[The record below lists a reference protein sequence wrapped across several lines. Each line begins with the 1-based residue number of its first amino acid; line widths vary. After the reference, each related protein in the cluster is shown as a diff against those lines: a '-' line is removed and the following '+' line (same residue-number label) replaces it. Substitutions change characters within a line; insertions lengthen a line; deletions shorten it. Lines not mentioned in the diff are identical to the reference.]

1 MKFTKIKIN
10 TKTQKYPIII
20 GSNLIS
26 KLNIIIKENS
36 IQFNKCFLIIDK
48 NIPKKQIDK
57 IKRSL
62 KNKETIIYFIDAN
75 EKNKNQRIA
84 DKILDKLLFKDFS
97 REDCLI
103 SVGGG
108 ITGDLGGFVAS
119 LFKRGMQFINLPT
132 TLLAQVDASVGGKL
146 GIDFNTYK
154 NQIGIFKIPNLI
166 IVDTKF
172 LSSLSE
178 RELRSGYAEVIKHCL
193 INDATKFKEITKINW
208 KDNNW
213 EEIVRH
219 SILIKSEVVEN
230 DLTEEGLRKIL
241 NFGHTIGHAIETTY
255 LEKKNKFLHGEA
267 IAIGMICESYI
278 SFHKKMF
285 SENELN
291 TISDYIL
298 SVFKSNKIEYNEEIL
313 ENAKQDKKNFNKKI
327 MISLLEEVGKCN
339 FDFEVSEDEIKKSIE
354 YYNKLIS

>member
-1 MKFTKIKIN
+1 MIPDHIMIGDSSSYLNRYLSENNYSKICILVDENTHSNCLKKIEGDIN
-10 TKTQKYPIII
+10 FDYDIFKIDSGEEEK
-20 GSNLIS
+20 NLVTCS
-26 KLNIIIKENS
+26 KVWNFLTENLYDRKS
-36 IQFNKCFLIIDK
+36 LII
-48 NIPKKQIDK
+48 N
-57 IKRSL
+57 L
-62 KNKETIIYFIDAN
+62 
-75 EKNKNQRIA
+75 
-84 DKILDKLLFKDFS
+84 
-97 REDCLI
+97 
-103 SVGGG
+103 GGG
-108 ITGDLGGFVAS
+108 VICDMGGFVAS
-119 LFKRGMQFINLPT
+119 TFKRGVDFVNIPT

-230 DLTEEGLRKIL
+230 DLNEEGLRKIL

-255 LEKKNKFLHGEA
+255 LEKKNKFFHGEA
-267 IAIGMICESYI
+267 IAIGMISESYI
-278 SFHKKMF
+278 SFHKKML

-291 TISDYIL
+291 TISGYIL
-298 SVFKSNKIEYNEEIL
+298 SVFKSNKIEYHEEIL
-313 ENAKQDKKNFNKKI
+313 KNAKHDKKNFNKKI

>member
-1 MKFTKIKIN
+1 MIPDHIMIGDSSSYLNRYLSENNYSKICILVDENTHSNCLKKIEGDIN
-10 TKTQKYPIII
+10 FDYDIFKIDSGEEEK
-20 GSNLIS
+20 NLVTCS
-26 KLNIIIKENS
+26 KVWNFLTENLYDRKS
-36 IQFNKCFLIIDK
+36 LII
-48 NIPKKQIDK
+48 N
-57 IKRSL
+57 L
-62 KNKETIIYFIDAN
+62 
-75 EKNKNQRIA
+75 
-84 DKILDKLLFKDFS
+84 
-97 REDCLI
+97 
-103 SVGGG
+103 GGG
-108 ITGDLGGFVAS
+108 VICDMGGFVAS
-119 LFKRGMQFINLPT
+119 TFKRGVDFVNIPT

-146 GIDFNTYK
+146 GIDFNSYK

-255 LEKKNKFLHGEA
+255 LEKKNKFFHGEA

-278 SFHKKMF
+278 SFHKKML

-291 TISDYIL
+291 TISGYIL
-298 SVFKSNKIEYNEEIL
+298 SVFKSNKIEYHEEIL
-313 ENAKQDKKNFNKKI
+313 KNAKHDKKNFNKKI

>member
-1 MKFTKIKIN
+1 MIPDHIMIGDSSSHLNRYLSENNYSKICILVDENTHSNCLKKIEGDIN
-10 TKTQKYPIII
+10 FDYDIFKIDSGEEEK
-20 GSNLIS
+20 NLATCS
-26 KLNIIIKENS
+26 KVWNFLTENLYDRKS
-36 IQFNKCFLIIDK
+36 LII
-48 NIPKKQIDK
+48 N
-57 IKRSL
+57 L
-62 KNKETIIYFIDAN
+62 
-75 EKNKNQRIA
+75 
-84 DKILDKLLFKDFS
+84 
-97 REDCLI
+97 
-103 SVGGG
+103 GGG
-108 ITGDLGGFVAS
+108 VICDMGGFVAS
-119 LFKRGMQFINLPT
+119 TFKRGVDFVNIPT

-193 INDATKFKEITKINW
+193 IKDNSKFKEITKINW

-255 LEKKNKFLHGEA
+255 LKKKNKFLHGEA

-291 TISDYIL
+291 TISGYIL
-298 SVFKSNKIEYNEEIL
+298 SVFKSNKIEYHEEIL
-313 ENAKQDKKNFNKKI
+313 KNAKHDKKNFNKKI

-339 FDFEVSEDEIKKSIE
+339 IDFEVSEDEIKKSIE

>member
-1 MKFTKIKIN
+1 MIPDHIMIGDSSSYLNRYLSENNYSKICILVDENTHSNCLKKIEGDIN
-10 TKTQKYPIII
+10 FDYDIFKIDSGEEEK
-20 GSNLIS
+20 NLATCS
-26 KLNIIIKENS
+26 KVWNFLTENLYDRKS
-36 IQFNKCFLIIDK
+36 LII
-48 NIPKKQIDK
+48 N
-57 IKRSL
+57 L
-62 KNKETIIYFIDAN
+62 
-75 EKNKNQRIA
+75 
-84 DKILDKLLFKDFS
+84 
-97 REDCLI
+97 
-103 SVGGG
+103 GGG
-108 ITGDLGGFVAS
+108 VICDMGGFVAS
-119 LFKRGMQFINLPT
+119 TFKRGVDFVNIPT

-154 NQIGIFKIPNLI
+154 NQIGIFKIPNLV

-178 RELRSGYAEVIKHCL
+178 RELRSGFAEVIKHCL

-255 LEKKNKFLHGEA
+255 LEKKNKFFHGEA

-278 SFHKKMF
+278 SFHKKML

-291 TISDYIL
+291 TISGYIL
-298 SVFKSNKIEYNEEIL
+298 SVFKSNKIEYHEEIL
-313 ENAKQDKKNFNKKI
+313 KNAKHDKKNFNKKI

>member
-1 MKFTKIKIN
+1 MIPDHIMIGDSSSYLNRYLSENNYSKICILVDENTHSNCLKKIEGDIN
-10 TKTQKYPIII
+10 FDYDIFKIDSGEEEK
-20 GSNLIS
+20 NLATCS
-26 KLNIIIKENS
+26 KVWNFLTENLYDRKS
-36 IQFNKCFLIIDK
+36 LII
-48 NIPKKQIDK
+48 N
-57 IKRSL
+57 L
-62 KNKETIIYFIDAN
+62 
-75 EKNKNQRIA
+75 
-84 DKILDKLLFKDFS
+84 
-97 REDCLI
+97 
-103 SVGGG
+103 GGG
-108 ITGDLGGFVAS
+108 VICDMGGFVAS
-119 LFKRGMQFINLPT
+119 TFKRGVDFVNIPT

-146 GIDFNTYK
+146 GIDFNSYK

-230 DLTEEGLRKIL
+230 DLNEEGLRKIL

-255 LEKKNKFLHGEA
+255 LEKKNKFFHGEA

-278 SFHKKMF
+278 SFHKKML

-291 TISDYIL
+291 TISGYIL
-298 SVFKSNKIEYNEEIL
+298 SVFKSNKIEYHEEIL
-313 ENAKQDKKNFNKKI
+313 KNAKHDKKNFNKKI

-339 FDFEVSEDEIKKSIE
+339 FDFEVSEDEIKKSIQN
-354 YYNKLIS
+354 YNKLIS

>member
-1 MKFTKIKIN
+1 MIPDHIMIGDSSSYLNRYLSENNYSKICILVDENTHSNCLKKIEGDIN
-10 TKTQKYPIII
+10 FDYDIFKIDSGEEEK
-20 GSNLIS
+20 NLVTCS
-26 KLNIIIKENS
+26 KVWNFLTENLYDRKS
-36 IQFNKCFLIIDK
+36 LII
-48 NIPKKQIDK
+48 N
-57 IKRSL
+57 L
-62 KNKETIIYFIDAN
+62 
-75 EKNKNQRIA
+75 
-84 DKILDKLLFKDFS
+84 
-97 REDCLI
+97 
-103 SVGGG
+103 GGG
-108 ITGDLGGFVAS
+108 VICDMGGFVAS
-119 LFKRGMQFINLPT
+119 TFKRGVDFVNIPT

-255 LEKKNKFLHGEA
+255 LEKKNKFFHGEA

-278 SFHKKMF
+278 SFHKKML

-291 TISDYIL
+291 TISGYIL
-298 SVFKSNKIEYNEEIL
+298 SVFKSNKIEYHEEIL
-313 ENAKQDKKNFNKKI
+313 KNAKHDKKNFNKKI

>member
-1 MKFTKIKIN
+1 MIPDHIMIGDSSSQLNRYLSENNYSKIFILVDENTHSNCLKKIEGDINFDYDIFKIN
-10 TKTQKYPIII
+10 SGEEEK
-20 GSNLIS
+20 NLATCS
-26 KLNIIIKENS
+26 KVWNFLTENLYDRKS
-36 IQFNKCFLIIDK
+36 LII
-48 NIPKKQIDK
+48 N
-57 IKRSL
+57 L
-62 KNKETIIYFIDAN
+62 
-75 EKNKNQRIA
+75 
-84 DKILDKLLFKDFS
+84 
-97 REDCLI
+97 
-103 SVGGG
+103 GGG
-108 ITGDLGGFVAS
+108 VICDMGGFVAS
-119 LFKRGMQFINLPT
+119 TFKRGVDFINIPT

-146 GIDFNTYK
+146 GIDFNRYK

-172 LSSLSE
+172 LSSLPE

-193 INDATKFKEITKINW
+193 IKDTKKFKEITKINW

-255 LEKKNKFLHGEA
+255 LEKKNKFFHGEA

-278 SFHKKMF
+278 SFHKKML

-291 TISDYIL
+291 TISGYIL
-298 SVFKSNKIEYNEEIL
+298 SVFKSNKIEYHEDIL
-313 ENAKQDKKNFNKKI
+313 KNAKHDKKNFNKKI

-354 YYNKLIS
+354 YYNKHIS

>member
-1 MKFTKIKIN
+1 MIPDHIMIGDSSSYLNRYLSENNYSKICILVDENTHSNCLKKIEGDIN
-10 TKTQKYPIII
+10 FDYDIFKIDSGEEEK
-20 GSNLIS
+20 NLTTCS
-26 KLNIIIKENS
+26 KVWNFLTENLYDRKS
-36 IQFNKCFLIIDK
+36 LII
-48 NIPKKQIDK
+48 N
-57 IKRSL
+57 L
-62 KNKETIIYFIDAN
+62 
-75 EKNKNQRIA
+75 
-84 DKILDKLLFKDFS
+84 
-97 REDCLI
+97 
-103 SVGGG
+103 GGG
-108 ITGDLGGFVAS
+108 VICDMGGFVAS
-119 LFKRGMQFINLPT
+119 TFKRGVDFVNIPT

-146 GIDFNTYK
+146 GIDFNSYK

-255 LEKKNKFLHGEA
+255 LEKKNKFFHGEA

-278 SFHKKMF
+278 SFNKKML

-291 TISDYIL
+291 TISGYIL
-298 SVFKSNKIEYNEEIL
+298 SVFKSNKIEYLEEIL
-313 ENAKQDKKNFNKKI
+313 KNAKHDKKNFNKKI
-327 MISLLEEVGKCN
+327 MISLLEKVGKCN

>member
-1 MKFTKIKIN
+1 MIPDHIMIGDSSPHLNRYLSENNYSKICFLVDENTHSNCLKKIKGDIN
-10 TKTQKYPIII
+10 FDYDIFKIDSGEEEK
-20 GSNLIS
+20 NLITCS
-26 KLNIIIKENS
+26 KVWNFLTENLYDRKS
-36 IQFNKCFLIIDK
+36 LII
-48 NIPKKQIDK
+48 N
-57 IKRSL
+57 L
-62 KNKETIIYFIDAN
+62 
-75 EKNKNQRIA
+75 
-84 DKILDKLLFKDFS
+84 
-97 REDCLI
+97 
-103 SVGGG
+103 GGG
-108 ITGDLGGFVAS
+108 VICDMGGFVAS
-119 LFKRGMQFINLPT
+119 TFKRGVDFVNIPT

-146 GIDFNTYK
+146 GIDFNRYK

-172 LSSLSE
+172 LSSLPE

-193 INDATKFKEITKINW
+193 IKDTKKFKEITKINW

-255 LEKKNKFLHGEA
+255 LEKKNKFFHGEA

-278 SFHKKMF
+278 SFHKKIL

-291 TISDYIL
+291 TISGYIL
-298 SVFKSNKIEYNEEIL
+298 SVFKSNKIEYHEDIL
-313 ENAKQDKKNFNKKI
+313 KNAKHDKKNFNKKI
-327 MISLLEEVGKCN
+327 MISLLEEIGKCN

-354 YYNKLIS
+354 YYNKFIS

>member
-1 MKFTKIKIN
+1 MIPDHIMIGDSSSYLNRYLSENNYSKICILVDENTHSNCLKKIEGDIN
-10 TKTQKYPIII
+10 FDYDIFKIDSGEEEK
-20 GSNLIS
+20 NLATCS
-26 KLNIIIKENS
+26 KVWNFLTENLYDRKS
-36 IQFNKCFLIIDK
+36 LII
-48 NIPKKQIDK
+48 N
-57 IKRSL
+57 L
-62 KNKETIIYFIDAN
+62 
-75 EKNKNQRIA
+75 
-84 DKILDKLLFKDFS
+84 
-97 REDCLI
+97 
-103 SVGGG
+103 GGG
-108 ITGDLGGFVAS
+108 VICDMGGFVAS
-119 LFKRGMQFINLPT
+119 TFKRGVDFVNIPT

-255 LEKKNKFLHGEA
+255 LEKKNKFFHGEA

-278 SFHKKMF
+278 SFHKKML

-291 TISDYIL
+291 TISGYIL
-298 SVFKSNKIEYNEEIL
+298 SVFKSNKIEYHEEIL
-313 ENAKQDKKNFNKKI
+313 KNAKHDKKNFNKKI

>member
-1 MKFTKIKIN
+1 MIPDHIMIGDSSSYLNRYLSENNYSKICILVDENTHSNCLKKIEGDIN
-10 TKTQKYPIII
+10 FDYDIFKIDSGEEEK
-20 GSNLIS
+20 NLATCS
-26 KLNIIIKENS
+26 KVWNFLTENLYDRKS
-36 IQFNKCFLIIDK
+36 LII
-48 NIPKKQIDK
+48 N
-57 IKRSL
+57 L
-62 KNKETIIYFIDAN
+62 
-75 EKNKNQRIA
+75 
-84 DKILDKLLFKDFS
+84 
-97 REDCLI
+97 
-103 SVGGG
+103 GGG
-108 ITGDLGGFVAS
+108 VICDMGGFVAS
-119 LFKRGMQFINLPT
+119 TFKRGVDFVNIPT

-146 GIDFNTYK
+146 GIDFNSYK

-230 DLTEEGLRKIL
+230 DLNEEGLRKIL

-255 LEKKNKFLHGEA
+255 LEKKNKFFHGEA

-278 SFHKKMF
+278 SFHKKML

-291 TISDYIL
+291 TISGYIL
-298 SVFKSNKIEYNEEIL
+298 SVFKSNKIEYLEEIL
-313 ENAKQDKKNFNKKI
+313 KNAKHDKKNFNKKI

>member
-1 MKFTKIKIN
+1 MIPDHIMIGDSSSHLNRYQSENNYSKICILVDENTHSNCLKKIEGDIN
-10 TKTQKYPIII
+10 FDYDIFKIDSGEEEK
-20 GSNLIS
+20 NLATCS
-26 KLNIIIKENS
+26 KVWNFLTENLYDRKS
-36 IQFNKCFLIIDK
+36 LII
-48 NIPKKQIDK
+48 N
-57 IKRSL
+57 L
-62 KNKETIIYFIDAN
+62 
-75 EKNKNQRIA
+75 
-84 DKILDKLLFKDFS
+84 
-97 REDCLI
+97 
-103 SVGGG
+103 GGG
-108 ITGDLGGFVAS
+108 VICDMGGFVAS
-119 LFKRGMQFINLPT
+119 TFKRGVDFVNIPT

-193 INDATKFKEITKINW
+193 IKDTTKFKEITKINW

-213 EEIVRH
+213 KEIVRH

-255 LEKKNKFLHGEA
+255 LEKKNKFFHGEA

-278 SFHKKMF
+278 SFHKKML

-291 TISDYIL
+291 TISGYIL
-298 SVFKSNKIEYNEEIL
+298 SVFKSNKIEYLEEIL
-313 ENAKQDKKNFNKKI
+313 KNAKHDKKNFNKKI

>member
-1 MKFTKIKIN
+1 MIPDHIM
-10 TKTQKYPIII
+10 I
-20 GSNLIS
+20 GDSSS
-26 KLNIIIKENS
+26 KLNRYLSENNYS
-36 IQFNKCFLIIDK
+36 KICILVDENTHSKCLKKIERDINFDYDIFKIDSGEEEKNLATCSSVWNFLTENLYDRKSLII
-48 NIPKKQIDK
+48 N
-57 IKRSL
+57 L
-62 KNKETIIYFIDAN
+62 
-75 EKNKNQRIA
+75 
-84 DKILDKLLFKDFS
+84 
-97 REDCLI
+97 
-103 SVGGG
+103 GGG
-108 ITGDLGGFVAS
+108 VICDMGGFVAS
-119 LFKRGMQFINLPT
+119 TFKRGVDFVNIPT

-146 GIDFNTYK
+146 GIDFKTYK

-172 LSSLSE
+172 LSSLPE

-193 INDATKFKEITKINW
+193 IKDTKKFKEITKINW

-255 LEKKNKFLHGEA
+255 LEKKNKFFHGEA

-278 SFHKKMF
+278 SFHKKML

-291 TISDYIL
+291 TISGYIL
-298 SVFKSNKIEYNEEIL
+298 SVFKSNKIEYLEDIL
-313 ENAKQDKKNFNKKI
+313 KNAKHDKKNFNKKI
-327 MISLLEEVGKCN
+327 MISLLEEIGKCN

>member
-1 MKFTKIKIN
+1 MIPDHIMIGDSSSYLNRYLSENNYSKICILVDENTHSNCLKKIEGDIN
-10 TKTQKYPIII
+10 FDYDIFKIDSGEEEK
-20 GSNLIS
+20 NLVTCS
-26 KLNIIIKENS
+26 KVWNFLTENLYDRKS
-36 IQFNKCFLIIDK
+36 LII
-48 NIPKKQIDK
+48 N
-57 IKRSL
+57 L
-62 KNKETIIYFIDAN
+62 
-75 EKNKNQRIA
+75 
-84 DKILDKLLFKDFS
+84 
-97 REDCLI
+97 
-103 SVGGG
+103 GGG
-108 ITGDLGGFVAS
+108 VICDMGGFVAS
-119 LFKRGMQFINLPT
+119 TFKRGVDFVNIPT

-146 GIDFNTYK
+146 GIDFNSYK

-230 DLTEEGLRKIL
+230 DLNEEGLRKIL

-255 LEKKNKFLHGEA
+255 LEKKNKFFHGEA

-278 SFHKKMF
+278 SFHKKIL

-291 TISDYIL
+291 TISGYIL
-298 SVFKSNKIEYNEEIL
+298 SVFKSNKIEYHEEIL
-313 ENAKQDKKNFNKKI
+313 KNAKHDKKNFNKKI

>member
-1 MKFTKIKIN
+1 M
-10 TKTQKYPIII
+10 
-20 GSNLIS
+20 
-26 KLNIIIKENS
+26 
-36 IQFNKCFLIIDK
+36 
-48 NIPKKQIDK
+48 
-57 IKRSL
+57 
-62 KNKETIIYFIDAN
+62 
-75 EKNKNQRIA
+75 
-84 DKILDKLLFKDFS
+84 
-97 REDCLI
+97 
-103 SVGGG
+103 
-108 ITGDLGGFVAS
+108 GGFVAS
-119 LFKRGMQFINLPT
+119 TFKRGVDFVNIPT

-193 INDATKFKEITKINW
+193 IKDATKFKELTKTNW

-255 LEKKNKFLHGEA
+255 LEKKIN
-267 IAIGMICESYI
+267 S
-278 SFHKKMF
+278 S
-285 SENELN
+285 
-291 TISDYIL
+291 T
-298 SVFKSNKIEYNEEIL
+298 
-313 ENAKQDKKNFNKKI
+313 AKQ
-327 MISLLEEVGKCN
+327 
-339 FDFEVSEDEIKKSIE
+339 
-354 YYNKLIS
+354 

>member
-1 MKFTKIKIN
+1 MIPDHIMIGDSSSYLNRYLSENNYSKICILVDENTHSNCLKKIEGDIN
-10 TKTQKYPIII
+10 FDYDIFKIDSGEEEK
-20 GSNLIS
+20 NLATCS
-26 KLNIIIKENS
+26 KVWNFLTENLYDRKS
-36 IQFNKCFLIIDK
+36 LII
-48 NIPKKQIDK
+48 N
-57 IKRSL
+57 L
-62 KNKETIIYFIDAN
+62 
-75 EKNKNQRIA
+75 
-84 DKILDKLLFKDFS
+84 
-97 REDCLI
+97 
-103 SVGGG
+103 GGG
-108 ITGDLGGFVAS
+108 VICDMGGFVAS
-119 LFKRGMQFINLPT
+119 TFKRGVDFVNIPT

-146 GIDFNTYK
+146 GIDFNSYK

-255 LEKKNKFLHGEA
+255 LEKKNKFFHGEA

-278 SFHKKMF
+278 SFHKKML

-291 TISDYIL
+291 TISGYIL
-298 SVFKSNKIEYNEEIL
+298 SVFKSNKIEYHEEIL
-313 ENAKQDKKNFNKKI
+313 KNAKHDKKNFNKKI

>member
-1 MKFTKIKIN
+1 MIPDHIMIGDSSSYLNRYLSENNYSKICILVDENTHSNCLKKIEGDIN
-10 TKTQKYPIII
+10 FDYDIFKIDSGEEEK
-20 GSNLIS
+20 NLATCS
-26 KLNIIIKENS
+26 KVWNFLTENLYDRKS
-36 IQFNKCFLIIDK
+36 LII
-48 NIPKKQIDK
+48 N
-57 IKRSL
+57 L
-62 KNKETIIYFIDAN
+62 
-75 EKNKNQRIA
+75 
-84 DKILDKLLFKDFS
+84 
-97 REDCLI
+97 
-103 SVGGG
+103 GGG
-108 ITGDLGGFVAS
+108 VICDMGGFVAS
-119 LFKRGMQFINLPT
+119 TFKRGVDFVNIPT

-230 DLTEEGLRKIL
+230 DLNEEGLRKIL

-255 LEKKNKFLHGEA
+255 LEKKNKFFHGEA

-278 SFHKKMF
+278 SFHKKML

-291 TISDYIL
+291 TISGYIL
-298 SVFKSNKIEYNEEIL
+298 SVFKSNKIEYHEEIL
-313 ENAKQDKKNFNKKI
+313 KNAKHDKKNFNKKI

>member
-1 MKFTKIKIN
+1 MIPDHIMIGNSSSHLNRYLSENNYSKICILVDENTHFNCLKKIEGDIN
-10 TKTQKYPIII
+10 FDYDIFKIDSGEEEK
-20 GSNLIS
+20 NLITCS
-26 KLNIIIKENS
+26 KVWNFLTENLYDRKS
-36 IQFNKCFLIIDK
+36 LII
-48 NIPKKQIDK
+48 N
-57 IKRSL
+57 L
-62 KNKETIIYFIDAN
+62 
-75 EKNKNQRIA
+75 
-84 DKILDKLLFKDFS
+84 
-97 REDCLI
+97 
-103 SVGGG
+103 GGG
-108 ITGDLGGFVAS
+108 VICDMGGFVAS
-119 LFKRGMQFINLPT
+119 TFKRGVDFVNIPT

-146 GIDFNTYK
+146 GIDFNRYK

-172 LSSLSE
+172 LSSLPE

-193 INDATKFKEITKINW
+193 IKDTKKFKEITKINW

-255 LEKKNKFLHGEA
+255 LEKKNKFFHGEA
-267 IAIGMICESYI
+267 IAIGMICELYI
-278 SFHKKMF
+278 SFHKKML
-285 SENELN
+285 SENDLN
-291 TISDYIL
+291 TISGYIL
-298 SVFKSNKIEYNEEIL
+298 SVFKSNKIEYHEEIL
-313 ENAKQDKKNFNKKI
+313 KNAKHDKKNFNKKI

-354 YYNKLIS
+354 YYNKFIS

>member
-1 MKFTKIKIN
+1 MIPDHIMIGDSSSHLNRYLSENNYSKIFILVDENTHSNCLKKIEGDIN
-10 TKTQKYPIII
+10 FDYDIFKIDSGEEEK
-20 GSNLIS
+20 NLATCS
-26 KLNIIIKENS
+26 KVWNFLTENLYDRKS
-36 IQFNKCFLIIDK
+36 LII
-48 NIPKKQIDK
+48 N
-57 IKRSL
+57 L
-62 KNKETIIYFIDAN
+62 
-75 EKNKNQRIA
+75 
-84 DKILDKLLFKDFS
+84 
-97 REDCLI
+97 
-103 SVGGG
+103 GGG
-108 ITGDLGGFVAS
+108 VICDMGGFVAS
-119 LFKRGMQFINLPT
+119 TFKRGVDFINIPT

-146 GIDFNTYK
+146 GIDFNRYK

-172 LSSLSE
+172 LSSLPE

-193 INDATKFKEITKINW
+193 IKDTKKFKEITKINW

-255 LEKKNKFLHGEA
+255 LEKKNKFFHGEA

-278 SFHKKMF
+278 SFHKKML

-291 TISDYIL
+291 TISGYIL
-298 SVFKSNKIEYNEEIL
+298 SVFKSNKIEYHEDIL
-313 ENAKQDKKNFNKKI
+313 KNAKHDKKNFNKKI
-327 MISLLEEVGKCN
+327 MISLLEEIGKCN

>member
-1 MKFTKIKIN
+1 MIPDHIMIGDSSSYLNRYLSENNYSKICILVDENTHSNCLKKIEGDIN
-10 TKTQKYPIII
+10 FDYDIFKIDSGEEEK
-20 GSNLIS
+20 NLATCS
-26 KLNIIIKENS
+26 KVWNFLTENLYDRKS
-36 IQFNKCFLIIDK
+36 LII
-48 NIPKKQIDK
+48 N
-57 IKRSL
+57 L
-62 KNKETIIYFIDAN
+62 
-75 EKNKNQRIA
+75 
-84 DKILDKLLFKDFS
+84 
-97 REDCLI
+97 
-103 SVGGG
+103 GGG
-108 ITGDLGGFVAS
+108 VICDMGGFVAS
-119 LFKRGMQFINLPT
+119 TFKRGVDFVNIPT

-146 GIDFNTYK
+146 GIDFNSYK

-255 LEKKNKFLHGEA
+255 LEKKNKFFHGEA

-278 SFHKKMF
+278 SFHKKML

-291 TISDYIL
+291 TISGYIL
-298 SVFKSNKIEYNEEIL
+298 SVFKSNKIEYHEEIL
-313 ENAKQDKKNFNKKI
+313 KNAKHDKKNFNKKI

-339 FDFEVSEDEIKKSIE
+339 FDFEVSEDEIKKSIQN
-354 YYNKLIS
+354 YNKLIS

>member
-1 MKFTKIKIN
+1 MIPDHIMIGDSSSYLNRYLSENNYSKICILVDENTHSNCLKKIEGDIN
-10 TKTQKYPIII
+10 FDYDIFKIDSGEEEK
-20 GSNLIS
+20 NLVTCS
-26 KLNIIIKENS
+26 KVWNFLTENLYDRKS
-36 IQFNKCFLIIDK
+36 LII
-48 NIPKKQIDK
+48 N
-57 IKRSL
+57 L
-62 KNKETIIYFIDAN
+62 
-75 EKNKNQRIA
+75 
-84 DKILDKLLFKDFS
+84 
-97 REDCLI
+97 
-103 SVGGG
+103 GGG
-108 ITGDLGGFVAS
+108 VICDMGGFVAS
-119 LFKRGMQFINLPT
+119 TFKRGVDFVNIPT

-146 GIDFNTYK
+146 GIDFNSYK

-230 DLTEEGLRKIL
+230 DLNEEGLRKIL

-255 LEKKNKFLHGEA
+255 LEKKNKFFHGEA

-278 SFHKKMF
+278 SFHKKML

-291 TISDYIL
+291 TISGYIL
-298 SVFKSNKIEYNEEIL
+298 SVFKSNKIEYLEEIL
-313 ENAKQDKKNFNKKI
+313 KNAKHDKKNFNKKI

>member
-1 MKFTKIKIN
+1 MIPDHIMIGDSSSYLNRYLSENNYSKICILVDENTHSNCLKKIEGDIN
-10 TKTQKYPIII
+10 FDYDIFKIDSGEEEK
-20 GSNLIS
+20 NLVTCS
-26 KLNIIIKENS
+26 KVWNFLTENLYDRKS
-36 IQFNKCFLIIDK
+36 LII
-48 NIPKKQIDK
+48 N
-57 IKRSL
+57 L
-62 KNKETIIYFIDAN
+62 
-75 EKNKNQRIA
+75 
-84 DKILDKLLFKDFS
+84 
-97 REDCLI
+97 
-103 SVGGG
+103 GGG
-108 ITGDLGGFVAS
+108 VICDMGGFVAS
-119 LFKRGMQFINLPT
+119 TFKRGVDFVNIPT

-255 LEKKNKFLHGEA
+255 LEKKNKFFHGEA

-278 SFHKKMF
+278 SFHKKIL

-291 TISDYIL
+291 TISGYIL
-298 SVFKSNKIEYNEEIL
+298 SVFKSNKIEYHEEIL
-313 ENAKQDKKNFNKKI
+313 KNAKHDKKNFNKKI

>member
-1 MKFTKIKIN
+1 MIPDHIMIGDSSSYLNRYLSENNYSKICILVDENTHSNCLKKIEGDIN
-10 TKTQKYPIII
+10 FDYDIFKIDSGEEEK
-20 GSNLIS
+20 NLATCS
-26 KLNIIIKENS
+26 KVWNFLTENLYDRKS
-36 IQFNKCFLIIDK
+36 LII
-48 NIPKKQIDK
+48 N
-57 IKRSL
+57 L
-62 KNKETIIYFIDAN
+62 
-75 EKNKNQRIA
+75 
-84 DKILDKLLFKDFS
+84 
-97 REDCLI
+97 
-103 SVGGG
+103 GGG
-108 ITGDLGGFVAS
+108 VICDMGGFVAS
-119 LFKRGMQFINLPT
+119 TFKRGVDFVNIPT

-193 INDATKFKEITKINW
+193 IKDATKFKEITKINW

-255 LEKKNKFLHGEA
+255 LEKKNKFFHGEA

-278 SFHKKMF
+278 SFHKKML

-291 TISDYIL
+291 TISGYIL
-298 SVFKSNKIEYNEEIL
+298 SVFKSNKIEYLEEIL
-313 ENAKQDKKNFNKKI
+313 KNAKHDKKNFNKKI

>member
-1 MKFTKIKIN
+1 MIPDHIMIGDSSSYLNRYLSENNYSKICIIVDENTHSNCLKKIEGDIN
-10 TKTQKYPIII
+10 FDYDIFKIDSGEEEK
-20 GSNLIS
+20 NLVTCS
-26 KLNIIIKENS
+26 KVWNFLTENLYDRKS
-36 IQFNKCFLIIDK
+36 LII
-48 NIPKKQIDK
+48 N
-57 IKRSL
+57 L
-62 KNKETIIYFIDAN
+62 
-75 EKNKNQRIA
+75 
-84 DKILDKLLFKDFS
+84 
-97 REDCLI
+97 
-103 SVGGG
+103 GGG
-108 ITGDLGGFVAS
+108 VICDMGGFVAS
-119 LFKRGMQFINLPT
+119 TFKRGVDFVNIPT

-146 GIDFNTYK
+146 GIDFNSYK

-255 LEKKNKFLHGEA
+255 LEKKNKFFHGEA

-278 SFHKKMF
+278 SFHKKML

-291 TISDYIL
+291 TISGYIL
-298 SVFKSNKIEYNEEIL
+298 SVFKSNKIEYHEEIL
-313 ENAKQDKKNFNKKI
+313 KNAKHDKKNFNKKI

>member
-1 MKFTKIKIN
+1 MIPNHIMIGDSSSHLNRYLSENNYSKICILVDENTHSNCLKKIEGDIN
-10 TKTQKYPIII
+10 FDYDIFKIDSGEEEK
-20 GSNLIS
+20 NLATCS
-26 KLNIIIKENS
+26 KVWNFLTENLYDRKS
-36 IQFNKCFLIIDK
+36 LII
-48 NIPKKQIDK
+48 N
-57 IKRSL
+57 L
-62 KNKETIIYFIDAN
+62 
-75 EKNKNQRIA
+75 
-84 DKILDKLLFKDFS
+84 
-97 REDCLI
+97 
-103 SVGGG
+103 GGG
-108 ITGDLGGFVAS
+108 VICDMGGFVAS
-119 LFKRGMQFINLPT
+119 TFKRGVDFINIPT

-146 GIDFNTYK
+146 GIDFNSYK

-230 DLTEEGLRKIL
+230 DLNEEGLRKIL
-241 NFGHTIGHAIETTY
+241 NFGHTTGHAIETTY
-255 LEKKNKFLHGEA
+255 LEKKNKFFHGEA

-278 SFHKKMF
+278 SFHKKML

-291 TISDYIL
+291 TISGYIL
-298 SVFKSNKIEYNEEIL
+298 SVFKSNKIEYHEEIL
-313 ENAKQDKKNFNKKI
+313 KNAKHDKKNFNKKI

>member
-1 MKFTKIKIN
+1 MIPDHIMIGDSSSYLNRYLSENNYSKICIIVDENTHSNCLKKIEGDIN
-10 TKTQKYPIII
+10 FDYDIFKIDSGEEEK
-20 GSNLIS
+20 NLATCS
-26 KLNIIIKENS
+26 KVWNFLTENLYDRKS
-36 IQFNKCFLIIDK
+36 LII
-48 NIPKKQIDK
+48 N
-57 IKRSL
+57 L
-62 KNKETIIYFIDAN
+62 
-75 EKNKNQRIA
+75 
-84 DKILDKLLFKDFS
+84 
-97 REDCLI
+97 
-103 SVGGG
+103 GGG
-108 ITGDLGGFVAS
+108 VICDMGGFVAS
-119 LFKRGMQFINLPT
+119 TFKRGVDFVNIPT

-255 LEKKNKFLHGEA
+255 LEKKNKFFHGEA

-278 SFHKKMF
+278 SFHKKML

-291 TISDYIL
+291 TISGYIL
-298 SVFKSNKIEYNEEIL
+298 SVFKSNKIEYLEEIL
-313 ENAKQDKKNFNKKI
+313 KNAKHDKKNFNKKI

>member
-1 MKFTKIKIN
+1 M
-10 TKTQKYPIII
+10 
-20 GSNLIS
+20 IS
-26 KLNIIIKENS
+26 
-36 IQFNKCFLIIDK
+36 
-48 NIPKKQIDK
+48 
-57 IKRSL
+57 
-62 KNKETIIYFIDAN
+62 
-75 EKNKNQRIA
+75 
-84 DKILDKLLFKDFS
+84 
-97 REDCLI
+97 
-103 SVGGG
+103 
-108 ITGDLGGFVAS
+108 
-119 LFKRGMQFINLPT
+119 
-132 TLLAQVDASVGGKL
+132 
-146 GIDFNTYK
+146 
-154 NQIGIFKIPNLI
+154 
-166 IVDTKF
+166 KF

-193 INDATKFKEITKINW
+193 IKDATKFKRITKINW

-255 LEKKNKFLHGEA
+255 LEKKNKFFHGEA

-278 SFHKKMF
+278 SFHKKML

-291 TISDYIL
+291 TISGYIL
-298 SVFKSNKIEYNEEIL
+298 SVFKSNKIEYHEEIL
-313 ENAKQDKKNFNKKI
+313 KNAKHDKKNFNKKI

>member
-1 MKFTKIKIN
+1 MIPDHIMIGDSSSYLNRYLSENNYSKICILVDENTHSNCLKKIEGDIN
-10 TKTQKYPIII
+10 FDYDIFKIDSGEEEK
-20 GSNLIS
+20 NLATCS
-26 KLNIIIKENS
+26 KVWNFLTENLYDRKS
-36 IQFNKCFLIIDK
+36 LII
-48 NIPKKQIDK
+48 N
-57 IKRSL
+57 L
-62 KNKETIIYFIDAN
+62 
-75 EKNKNQRIA
+75 
-84 DKILDKLLFKDFS
+84 
-97 REDCLI
+97 
-103 SVGGG
+103 GGG
-108 ITGDLGGFVAS
+108 VICDMGGFVAS
-119 LFKRGMQFINLPT
+119 TFKRGVDFVNIPT

-255 LEKKNKFLHGEA
+255 LEKKNKFFHGEA

-278 SFHKKMF
+278 SFHKKML

-291 TISDYIL
+291 TISGYIL
-298 SVFKSNKIEYNEEIL
+298 SVFKSNKIEYLEEIL
-313 ENAKQDKKNFNKKI
+313 KNAKHDKKNFNKKI

>member
-1 MKFTKIKIN
+1 MIPDHIMIGDSSSYLNRYLSENNYSKICILVDENTHSNCLKKIEGDIN
-10 TKTQKYPIII
+10 FDYDIFKIDSGEEEK
-20 GSNLIS
+20 NLVTCS
-26 KLNIIIKENS
+26 KVWNFLTENLYDRKS
-36 IQFNKCFLIIDK
+36 LII
-48 NIPKKQIDK
+48 N
-57 IKRSL
+57 L
-62 KNKETIIYFIDAN
+62 
-75 EKNKNQRIA
+75 
-84 DKILDKLLFKDFS
+84 
-97 REDCLI
+97 
-103 SVGGG
+103 GGG
-108 ITGDLGGFVAS
+108 VICDMGGFVAS
-119 LFKRGMQFINLPT
+119 TFKRGVDFVNIPT

-146 GIDFNTYK
+146 GIDFNSYK

-178 RELRSGYAEVIKHCL
+178 RELRSGFAEVIKHCL

-230 DLTEEGLRKIL
+230 DLNEEGLRKIL

-255 LEKKNKFLHGEA
+255 LEKKNKFFHGEA

-278 SFHKKMF
+278 SFHKKML

-291 TISDYIL
+291 TISGYIL
-298 SVFKSNKIEYNEEIL
+298 SVFKSNKIEYLEEIL
-313 ENAKQDKKNFNKKI
+313 KNAKHDKKNFNKKI

>member
-1 MKFTKIKIN
+1 MIPDHIMIGDSSSYLNRYLSENNYSKICILVDENTHSNCLKKIEGDIN
-10 TKTQKYPIII
+10 FDYDIFKIDSGEEEK
-20 GSNLIS
+20 NLATCS
-26 KLNIIIKENS
+26 KVWNFLTENLYDRKS
-36 IQFNKCFLIIDK
+36 LII
-48 NIPKKQIDK
+48 N
-57 IKRSL
+57 L
-62 KNKETIIYFIDAN
+62 
-75 EKNKNQRIA
+75 
-84 DKILDKLLFKDFS
+84 
-97 REDCLI
+97 
-103 SVGGG
+103 GGG
-108 ITGDLGGFVAS
+108 VICDMGGFVAS
-119 LFKRGMQFINLPT
+119 TFKRGVDFVNIPT

-146 GIDFNTYK
+146 GIDFNSYK

-255 LEKKNKFLHGEA
+255 LEKKNKFFHGEA

-278 SFHKKMF
+278 SFHKKML

-291 TISDYIL
+291 TISGYIL
-298 SVFKSNKIEYNEEIL
+298 SVFKSNKIEYLEEIL
-313 ENAKQDKKNFNKKI
+313 KNAKHDKKNFNKKI

>member
-1 MKFTKIKIN
+1 MIPDHIMIGDSSSYLNRYLSENNYSKICILVDENTHSNCLKKIEGDIN
-10 TKTQKYPIII
+10 FDYDIFKIDSGEEEK
-20 GSNLIS
+20 NLATCS
-26 KLNIIIKENS
+26 KVWNFLTENLYDRKS
-36 IQFNKCFLIIDK
+36 LII
-48 NIPKKQIDK
+48 N
-57 IKRSL
+57 L
-62 KNKETIIYFIDAN
+62 
-75 EKNKNQRIA
+75 
-84 DKILDKLLFKDFS
+84 
-97 REDCLI
+97 
-103 SVGGG
+103 GGG
-108 ITGDLGGFVAS
+108 VICDMGGFVAS
-119 LFKRGMQFINLPT
+119 TFKRGVDFVNIPT

-146 GIDFNTYK
+146 GIDFNSYK

-230 DLTEEGLRKIL
+230 DLTEGGLRKIL

-255 LEKKNKFLHGEA
+255 LEKKNKFFHGEA

-278 SFHKKMF
+278 SFHKKML

-291 TISDYIL
+291 TISGYIL
-298 SVFKSNKIEYNEEIL
+298 SVFKSNKIEYHEEIL
-313 ENAKQDKKNFNKKI
+313 KNAKHDKKNFNKKI

>member
-1 MKFTKIKIN
+1 MIPDHIM
-10 TKTQKYPIII
+10 I
-20 GSNLIS
+20 GDSSSNLNRYLSGNNYS
-26 KLNIIIKENS
+26 KICILVDENTHS
-36 IQFNKCFLIIDK
+36 NCLKKIEGDINFDYDIFKIDSGEEEKNLATCSKVWNFLTENLYDRKSLII
-48 NIPKKQIDK
+48 N
-57 IKRSL
+57 L
-62 KNKETIIYFIDAN
+62 
-75 EKNKNQRIA
+75 
-84 DKILDKLLFKDFS
+84 
-97 REDCLI
+97 
-103 SVGGG
+103 GGG
-108 ITGDLGGFVAS
+108 VICDMGGFVAS
-119 LFKRGMQFINLPT
+119 TFKRGVDFVNIPT

-154 NQIGIFKIPNLI
+154 NQIGIFKIPNLV

-178 RELRSGYAEVIKHCL
+178 RELRSGFAEVIKHCL

-230 DLTEEGLRKIL
+230 DLNEEGLRKIL

-255 LEKKNKFLHGEA
+255 LEKKNKFFHGEA

-278 SFHKKMF
+278 SFHKKML
-285 SENELN
+285 SENEFN
-291 TISDYIL
+291 TISGYIL
-298 SVFKSNKIEYNEEIL
+298 SVFKSNKIEYLEEIL
-313 ENAKQDKKNFNKKI
+313 KNAKHDKKNFNKKI

>member
-1 MKFTKIKIN
+1 MIPDHIMIGDSSSYLNRYLSENNYSKICILVDENTHSNCLKKIEGDIN
-10 TKTQKYPIII
+10 FDYDIFKIDSGEEEK
-20 GSNLIS
+20 NLATCS
-26 KLNIIIKENS
+26 KVWNFLTENLYDRKS
-36 IQFNKCFLIIDK
+36 LII
-48 NIPKKQIDK
+48 N
-57 IKRSL
+57 L
-62 KNKETIIYFIDAN
+62 
-75 EKNKNQRIA
+75 
-84 DKILDKLLFKDFS
+84 
-97 REDCLI
+97 
-103 SVGGG
+103 GGG
-108 ITGDLGGFVAS
+108 VICDMGGFVAS
-119 LFKRGMQFINLPT
+119 TFKRGVDFVNIPT

-178 RELRSGYAEVIKHCL
+178 RELRSGFAEVIKHCL

-255 LEKKNKFLHGEA
+255 LEKKNKFFHGEA

-278 SFHKKMF
+278 SFHKKML

-291 TISDYIL
+291 TISGYIL
-298 SVFKSNKIEYNEEIL
+298 SVFKSNKIEYHEDIL
-313 ENAKQDKKNFNKKI
+313 KNAKHDKKNFNKKI

-339 FDFEVSEDEIKKSIE
+339 FDYEVSEDEIKKSIE

>member
-1 MKFTKIKIN
+1 MIPDHIMIGDSSSYLNRYLSENNYSKICILVDENTHSNCLKKIEGDIN
-10 TKTQKYPIII
+10 FDYDIFKIDSGEEEK
-20 GSNLIS
+20 NLVTCS
-26 KLNIIIKENS
+26 KVWNFLTENLYDRKS
-36 IQFNKCFLIIDK
+36 LII
-48 NIPKKQIDK
+48 N
-57 IKRSL
+57 L
-62 KNKETIIYFIDAN
+62 
-75 EKNKNQRIA
+75 
-84 DKILDKLLFKDFS
+84 
-97 REDCLI
+97 
-103 SVGGG
+103 GGG
-108 ITGDLGGFVAS
+108 VICDMGGFVAS
-119 LFKRGMQFINLPT
+119 TFKRGVDFVNIPT

-146 GIDFNTYK
+146 GIDFNSYK

-255 LEKKNKFLHGEA
+255 LEKKNKFFHGEA

-278 SFHKKMF
+278 SFHKKML

-291 TISDYIL
+291 TISGYIL
-298 SVFKSNKIEYNEEIL
+298 SVFKSNKIEYLEEIL
-313 ENAKQDKKNFNKKI
+313 KNAKHDKKNFNKKI

>member
-1 MKFTKIKIN
+1 MIPDHIMIGDSSSYLNRYLSENNYSKICILVDENTHSNCLKKIEGDIN
-10 TKTQKYPIII
+10 FDYDIFKIDSGEEEK
-20 GSNLIS
+20 NLVTCS
-26 KLNIIIKENS
+26 KVWNFLTENLYDRKS
-36 IQFNKCFLIIDK
+36 LII
-48 NIPKKQIDK
+48 N
-57 IKRSL
+57 L
-62 KNKETIIYFIDAN
+62 
-75 EKNKNQRIA
+75 
-84 DKILDKLLFKDFS
+84 
-97 REDCLI
+97 
-103 SVGGG
+103 GGG
-108 ITGDLGGFVAS
+108 VICDMGGFVAS
-119 LFKRGMQFINLPT
+119 TFKRGVDFVNIPT

-146 GIDFNTYK
+146 GIDFNSYK

-230 DLTEEGLRKIL
+230 DLNEEGLRKIL

-255 LEKKNKFLHGEA
+255 LEKKNKFFHGEA

-278 SFHKKMF
+278 SFHKKML

-291 TISDYIL
+291 TISGYIL
-298 SVFKSNKIEYNEEIL
+298 SVFKSNKIEYHEEIL
-313 ENAKQDKKNFNKKI
+313 KNAKHDKKNFNKKI